1 MQDLIKKY
9 EQQLQTVR
17 GQKAQLDAQMQQ
29 IEQNFIKLTAIENQ
43 LLGALMAL
51 GQLKNDQPV
60 TNSDLP
66 TADVQ

>member
-9 EQQLQTVR
+9 EQQLETVR
-17 GQKAQLDAQMQQ
+17 GQKTQLDAQMQQ

-60 TNSDLP
+60 TNLDLP